1 MSNVI
6 DRLIRYCRV
15 STPSD
20 PANEACVP
28 SNPAEFD
35 LSRLLC
41 AELLELGLSDA
52 HVDEHAYVTAHLP
65 ASAGCEELPCLAL
78 IAHIDTSPDAP
89 AVGVEPRIRHY
100 EGGELVLGVHDG
112 VEVTLNEQNT
122 PGLAGLEGRD
132 IVCTDGSTLLG
143 ADDKAGVA
151 EIMSYLARAVEDPS
165 IRHPRIAVCFAP
177 DEEIG
182 HGCSL
187 LDVEAFGAA
196 YGYTIDGDVLGGVEY
211 ECFNAAS
218 VTVRVRG
225 HEIHPGSA
233 KNIMVNA
240 LRVFEDFDRLLGD
253 VARPEHTDAYEGFFH
268 LCDVQG
274 DCSNAYAHYI
284 VRDHSKEAFEAKKH
298 AMLDAAE
305 FLNKRW
311 SIPRVS
317 VEIRDQYANMAEK
330 VAPYPFLIDNAYKAF
345 ERIGVKAFTRPIRG
359 GTDGAALSF
368 RNLPCPNIS
377 TGGYNYHSVREFAV
391 VDQVEAMVDFL
402 CELGEL
408 FTQG

>member
-1 MSNVI
+1 MSNVVE
-6 DRLIRYCRV
+6 RLIRYCRV
-15 STPSD
+15 STQSN
-20 PANEACVP
+20 PANEAEVP

-35 LSRLLC
+35 LARMLC
-41 AELLELGLSDA
+41 GELLALGLSDA
-52 HVDEHAYVTAHLP
+52 AVDEHAYVTAHLP
-65 ASAGCEELPCLAL
+65 ASAGCEDSPCLAL

-89 AVGVEPRIRHY
+89 ATGVEPRIRHY
-100 EGGELVLGVHDG
+100 EGGELVLGTHDG
-112 VEVTLNEQNT
+112 VQVTLNEENT
-122 PGLAGLEGRD
+122 PGLGQLAGRD
-132 IVCTDGSTLLG
+132 LVCTDGSTLLG

-151 EIMSYLARAVEDPS
+151 EIMSYLALATQDSS

-187 LDVEAFGAA
+187 LDVENFGAT

-218 VTVRVRG
+218 VTVHVRG

-240 LRVFEDFDRLLGD
+240 LRVFGDFDKLLGD
-253 VARPEHTDAYEGFFH
+253 SARPEHTDGYEGFFH

-284 VRDHSKEAFEAKKH
+284 VRDHDRAAFEAKKL
-298 AMLDAAE
+298 ALLDAAE
-305 FLNKRW
+305 YLNKRW
-311 SIPRVS
+311 HEPRIT

-330 VAPYPFLIDNAYKAF
+330 VAPYPVLIDNAYKAF

-391 VDQVEAMVDFL
+391 VDQMEAMVEFL
-402 CELGEL
+402 CELGKL
-408 FTQG
+408 FAEA